1 MMAEYMQVH
10 LSSSS
15 SMHLGHLATSV
26 SQALRKAQRCMH
38 VWPLCDHVACCETGL
53 WVYASLPV
61 PAAYSLRVS
70 SLPIPAAYSL
80 GVSSLPMPAAYSS
93 EFLACPYLLPIY
105 LGFLACPYLLPVYL
119 GFLAC
124 WCLLPIYPTNPAILY
139 VRYSANH
146 ALIDH
151 LCSTA
156 WTCKGAH
163 DHTSNSLSKQKG
175 TIKSSLHACTQQ
187 YCD

>member
-1 MMAEYMQVH
+1 MSGHCATMLHVVR
-10 LSSSS
+10 LVSG
-15 SMHLGHLATSV
+15 SMLACQCLLLTHFGSLACPYLLPTHLGFLACPY
-26 SQALRKAQRCMH
+26 L
-38 VWPLCDHVACCETGL
+38 
-53 WVYASLPV
+53 LPT
-61 PAAYSLRVS
+61 P
-70 SLPIPAAYSL
+70 
-80 GVSSLPMPAAYSS
+80 S